1 MAEIDKLEIKI
12 AADASDAASKIK
24 DLASSLNQ
32 LGQSSIGGS
41 ASQLTE
47 LSTALSNLKN
57 IKSLNGLN
65 ETISQISAAVSAI
78 NKIPVTG
85 NYKNI
90 VEMFSGLSSITDSI
104 KNLKVNQSF
113 ETNLD
118 NLASAMQR
126 LNEIGN
132 TSSFADG
139 VSGIEQAIERINN
152 IEIGQGFTNLLQATS
167 QFENAITSAND
178 FRLSNNFVESAIR
191 VARSAEI
198 LNDVDFSGFER
209 MNKALGE
216 LPDNVR
222 VSFGASSD
230 EISGMSESIGQVQSS
245 IEAIGRS
252 LDNLASRKK
261 KVVEDTANA
270 QKEIAESANSEF
282 TVEPEKMQEVNFGI
296 DPSVIL
302 KYNDELEGTAS
313 AVRDVGNATQ
323 TSRDSINRFVE
334 ILGKIGQG
342 SAKIA
347 ATSIKAV
354 MAPLS
359 SVGARFSAAAKKAG
373 EFLSSIKRIAMYRA
387 IRSVVKAITDGF
399 AEGRKNLYYYSQ
411 AVGTDFAP
419 SMDKAATAALYLKNS
434 IGAATAPLTNYLVPI
449 IDRAVDHVVDLIN
462 KFNELTAV
470 LTGASTWTR
479 ALKYPTEWQDALDDA
494 NASAKKL
501 KSTMLG
507 FDELNVIEPNTHS
520 SKSKALDAEDYSKMF
535 EEMVTSA
542 SWRNAVPDVLLPVKL
557 AWDAEGDNTLQ
568 IIKQTWNDILRLLD
582 SVRESFRTVWMNG
595 TGQKTL
601 ELILQITQNIV
612 GTFGSLAK
620 NIKNAWDEGEK
631 GTFIIQKVWDVANN
645 LLTVFRD
652 IWGSIR
658 EWADNLDWNPLIS
671 SLGGLFDAV
680 DKLTNPESGA
690 AKFIKDIYNDILLP
704 IGKWIVE
711 TGAPKLIDLS
721 AAIIRL
727 TSTIIDNLYPVWK
740 WIDENL
746 LQTSGKFTGSLLS
759 VTIDALTDFINILDK
774 LANGD
779 WDFSDSLL
787 VNFGYDMGSGKE
799 DFWDTWTSGVK
810 DIFPELSNGDA
821 SGFQKSLMGLGDSF
835 YDLLHPDA
843 GSISFNDM
851 EYEELQN
858 PSFFKEFGDNWVTG
872 WDEYVANPIKEKLDA
887 WETYWSK
894 FGETCYDK
902 LSTFWNDIKDG
913 WEVSKGK
920 IHEWWEGVKRNFN
933 ELLDFPAE
941 LWKNLKNKFSEE
953 WDLFLDG
960 LNVTFGIKNNSSSS
974 MKKYGK
980 DIINGLKNGITDG
993 FSKISSW
1000 IKTNIFDPFVNGV
1013 KNLFNINSPSK
1024 VTEEIGSFITDGLLN
1039 GIAKKFSVTEIVG
1052 WIREHVYNPFIN
1064 GVKSTFGINT
1074 DGDSTSGKS
1083 IGESV
1088 VGGIKS
1094 GISGT
1099 ISGISSLFT
1108 KNDFE
1113 GYGTI
1118 INEGISDGI
1127 KNSYGTTIEATM
1139 TERRGWIKGLFSQ
1152 KEFEGSGENI
1162 DSGISTGVVNNY
1174 DATLGKSVLD
1184 GFTWIKDLFAY
1195 NNFWDV
1201 GKGIMDGMANGIN
1214 ENASKL
1220 YNAFHDAIQES
1231 EIPEGIMADLV
1242 VNFKQMNGYAS
1253 GGIPETGEL
1262 FIAREAGAELVGR
1275 FGNHTGVAN
1284 NQQIVAAVSDGVY
1297 RAVSA
1302 AMAQQGTQTVANDVH
1317 IYLDRQEI
1325 TSQVEQQQKANG
1337 VSIFSPVVYT

>member
-12 AADASDAASKIK
+12 AANASDAASKIK

-65 ETISQISAAVSAI
+65 ETISQISDAVSAI
-78 NKIPVTG
+78 NKIPVTE

-90 VEMFSGLSSITDSI
+90 VEMFSGLSSITDNI
-104 KNLKVNQSF
+104 KNLKVNKSF

-118 NLASAMQR
+118 NLASAMHR

-198 LNDVDFSGFER
+198 LNDVDFSGMRE
-209 MNKALGE
+209 MQDVLANMPEG
-216 LPDNVR
+216 VQ
-222 VSFGASSD
+222 VSFGSFSNAPDLTSLS
-230 EISGMSESIGQVQSS
+230 Q
-245 IEAIGRS
+245 S
-252 LDNLASRKK
+252 LDDIRARLADAFPGGSETKETTSALNETAKSVEKVGEAAERSRVPFREFIESLKNPYVDSGGFLRGVNDIVHGFASVSAAAAK
-261 KVVEDTANA
+261 FSVKAVFSPLTA
-270 QKEIAESANSEF
+270 
-282 TVEPEKMQEVNFGI
+282 
-296 DPSVIL
+296 
-302 KYNDELEGTAS
+302 
-313 AVRDVGNATQ
+313 VGN
-323 TSRDSINRFVE
+323 
-334 ILGKIGQG
+334 K
-342 SAKIA
+342 
-347 ATSIKAV
+347 
-354 MAPLS
+354 
-359 SVGARFSAAAKKAG
+359 FSAAAKKAG

-449 IDRAVDHVVDLIN
+449 IDRAVDHVVELIN

-501 KSTMLG
+501 KSNMLG
-507 FDELNVIEPNTHS
+507 FDELNVIEPNTPS

-542 SWRNAVPDVLLPVKL
+542 SWRNNVPDVLLPVKL
-557 AWDAEGDNTLQ
+557 AWDAEGDNTLRT
-568 IIKQTWNDILRLLD
+568 IKGTWYDILGLLD

-612 GTFGSLAK
+612 GTFGALAYAIDK
-620 NIKNAWDEGEK
+620 AWESGNQ
-631 GTFIIQKVWDVANN
+631 GTIIIQNIWNVANN

-652 IWGSIR
+652 IWGYI
-658 EWADNLDWNPLIS
+658 EAWAEKLDFSPILRSFGELWAAI
-671 SLGGLFDAV
+671 DE
-680 DKLTNPESGA
+680 LTNPENGA
-690 AKFIKDIYNDILLP
+690 MMLLKGLFDDVLLP
-704 IGKWIVE
+704 LGKWTLEI
-711 TGAPKLIDLS
+711 GAPLAISTLASAIRVLS
-721 AAIIRL
+721 KICEKAQ
-727 TSTIIDNLYPVWK
+727 P
-740 WIDENL
+740 
-746 LQTSGKFTGSLLS
+746 
-759 VTIDALTDFINILDK
+759 IL
-774 LANGD
+774 
-779 WDFSDSLL
+779 
-787 VNFGYDMGSGKE
+787 KE
-799 DFWDTWTSGVK
+799 LWDTWLEPIAEWAGTDMIEDLKNLKSILEDIEKILSGDITFK
-810 DIFPELSNGDA
+810 DWWNNFWGDMFTDEDSRSRKLIENING
-821 SGFQKSLMGLGDSF
+821 M
-835 YDLLHPDA
+835 
-843 GSISFNDM
+843 
-851 EYEELQN
+851 
-858 PSFFKEFGDNWVTG
+858 
-872 WDEYVANPIKEKLDA
+872 ANPGNKLGNAAAEWVQGNWDTGAKSMGFDMGVFVIQGFFDGIASYANNKNVFWFVSEFVYGTFISAIKKLFKISSPSKVTKELGGYISDGLLNGIKEK
-887 WETYWSK
+887 
-894 FGETCYDK
+894 
-902 LSTFWNDIKDG
+902 
-913 WEVSKGK
+913 
-920 IHEWWEGVKRNFN
+920 
-933 ELLDFPAE
+933 
-941 LWKNLKNKFSEE
+941 FS
-953 WDLFLDG
+953 
-960 LNVTFGIKNNSSSS
+960 I
-974 MKKYGK
+974 
-980 DIINGLKNGITDG
+980 
-993 FSKISSW
+993 
-1000 IKTNIFDPFVNGV
+1000 TNIAHWIEENIYSPFVNGV
-1013 KNLFNINSPSK
+1013 KN
-1024 VTEEIGSFITDGLLN
+1024 
-1039 GIAKKFSVTEIVG
+1039 A
-1052 WIREHVYNPFIN
+1052 
-1064 GVKSTFGINT
+1064 FGITSN
-1074 DGDSTSGKS
+1074 GDAESSKPIGAS
-1083 IGESV
+1083 I

-1094 GISGT
+1094 GISGALNT
-1099 ISGISSLFT
+1099 VTNLFNSNDYVQYG
-1108 KNDFE
+1108 KN
-1113 GYGTI
+1113 
-1118 INEGISDGI
+1118 INEGISSGIATSYETTIQSTMSTRRGWIGDLFSPSSFEQSGKNINTGIETGI
-1127 KNSYGTTIEATM
+1127 KSNYDSTVGSTI
-1139 TERRGWIKGLFSQ
+1139 TERQGWIKGLFSQ

-1162 DSGISTGVVNNY
+1162 DSGISAGVVNNY

-1184 GFTWIKDLFAY
+1184 RFTLIKNLFAY

-1242 VNFKQMNGYAS
+1242 VNFKQMNGYAG

-1302 AMAQQGTQTVANDVH
+1302 AMAQHGTQAAANDVH